1 MIVSK
6 TVLWNSAT
14 FLRATHYYLEAVV
27 KESVQLYLYPPPWNF
42 MACSRGRLVITFTT
56 LHAKPKIVQDS
67 QQMMDDC

>member
-27 KESVQLYLYPPPWNF
+27 KESVQLYLYPPPETSWPVLGGDL
-42 MACSRGRLVITFTT
+42 SLPL
-56 LHAKPKIVQDS
+56 LH
-67 QQMMDDC
+67 